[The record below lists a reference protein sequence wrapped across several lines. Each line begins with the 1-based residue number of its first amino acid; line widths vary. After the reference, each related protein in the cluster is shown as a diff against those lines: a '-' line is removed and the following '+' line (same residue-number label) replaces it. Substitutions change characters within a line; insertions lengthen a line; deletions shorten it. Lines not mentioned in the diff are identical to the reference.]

1 MYLDYLTVIIEL
13 IILIVAWRFSDWRN
27 WKRYYSTVLF
37 VMTLSVTVSLLIYN
51 HPLWYFP
58 GTLFLPN
65 HTLTDIFM
73 TYLYYPPLILI
84 YLTYYPF
91 EKHLTKQIGYILLWT
106 LVWAVVEGFY
116 VLVGL
121 NTHHNGWNIWWTT
134 FIWFCMFGG
143 IRLHFTKPLLTW
155 VLCFLL
161 TVFIIIYFGIPIIE
175 LK

>member
-1 MYLDYLTVIIEL
+1 
-13 IILIVAWRFSDWRN
+13 
-27 WKRYYSTVLF
+27 
-37 VMTLSVTVSLLIYN
+37 
-51 HPLWYFP
+51 
-58 GTLFLPN
+58 
-65 HTLTDIFM
+65 M

-121 NTHHNGWNIWWTT
+121 NTHHNGWNIWWTYIHLVLYVWWDT
-134 FIWFCMFGG
+134 PSFYETVVNMG
-143 IRLHFTKPLLTW
+143 
-155 VLCFLL
+155 LCFLL